1 MNNDSWFETGPG
13 GALSRLEM
21 KQRSTVQLREDAV
34 AKKKPHQAKLPSPS
48 KRRAIRVCAGA
59 SLVEVGELVGVSG
72 EAIRLWETGQRA
84 PSETHRDDYI
94 GVLKQLQA
102 G

>member
-1 MNNDSWFETGPG
+1 
-13 GALSRLEM
+13 M
-21 KQRSTVQLREDAV
+21 KQLSTVRVREDVV
-34 AKKKPHQAKLPSPS
+34 AKKKPHQGKLPSPS
-48 KRRAIRVCAGA
+48 RRRAIRVRAGA

-84 PSETHRDDYI
+84 PSETHRGDYI
-94 GVLKQLQA
+94 GVLDQLQA